1 MEFVIA
7 LLLIFLVGMLFLQV
21 LPFLLPLFLILLI
34 VSIYRS
40 YRARKQFE
48 QHVEQSRPHDP
59 HERGQERQGAGDV
72 IDVAIFRDAAYERQR
87 DGYRSSGIIR
97 IGGLPF
103 QCHGLRFRNEIE

>member
-1 MEFVIA
+1 MYLIQYLPYA
-7 LLLIFLVGMLFLQV
+7 ITLIFI
-21 LPFLLPLFLILLI
+21 LLPAVLLGFQQRSLNFYGLSGSFLILLI

-72 IDVAIFRDAAYERQR
+72 IDVEYTEETVDDEGQ
-87 DGYRSSGIIR
+87 GRS
-97 IGGLPF
+97 
-103 QCHGLRFRNEIE
+103 

>member
-48 QHVEQSRPHDP
+48 QHVEQ
-59 HERGQERQGAGDV
+59 
-72 IDVAIFRDAAYERQR
+72 
-87 DGYRSSGIIR
+87 
-97 IGGLPF
+97 
-103 QCHGLRFRNEIE
+103 

>member
-48 QHVEQSRPHDP
+48 QHVEQSRPPDP

-72 IDVAIFRDAAYERQR
+72 IDVEYTEETVDDEGQ
-87 DGYRSSGIIR
+87 GRS
-97 IGGLPF
+97 
-103 QCHGLRFRNEIE
+103 